1 MFSGIVEEIGI
12 IHECRKEKNNVIL
25 DIKASF
31 SNELHID
38 ESVSHNGVCLTVIKK
53 DKSTYRV
60 VVVEETLSKTNLGS
74 LKKGDPVNLER
85 SLKVSDRINGH
96 FVQGHVDCVAKL
108 IRIKELNGSHL
119 LSFKLKKNQQYHLI
133 GRGSIAIN
141 GTSLTLANIHKN
153 EFDIA
158 IIPYTYSNTI
168 FKHMQEGDY
177 ANIEFDMLGKYI
189 FSYLKNNV
197 LK

>member
-25 DIKASF
+25 DIKAPF

-53 DKSTYRV
+53 NKSTYRV

-108 IRIKELNGSHL
+108 IRIKE
-119 LSFKLKKNQQYHLI
+119 
-133 GRGSIAIN
+133 
-141 GTSLTLANIHKN
+141 
-153 EFDIA
+153 
-158 IIPYTYSNTI
+158 
-168 FKHMQEGDY
+168 
-177 ANIEFDMLGKYI
+177 
-189 FSYLKNNV
+189 
-197 LK
+197 

>member
-12 IHECRKEKNNVIL
+12 IHECRKEKYNVIL

-53 DKSTYRV
+53 NKSTYRV

-168 FKHMQEGDY
+168 FKYMKEGDY

>member
-25 DIKASF
+25 DIKALF

-53 DKSTYRV
+53 NKSTYRV

-74 LKKGDPVNLER
+74 LKKGDPINLER

-108 IRIKELNGSHL
+108 IRVKELKGSHL
-119 LSFKLKKNQQYHLI
+119 FTFKLKKNQQYHLI

-141 GTSLTLANIHKN
+141 GTSLTLAKIHKN

-168 FKHMQEGDY
+168 FKHLKEGDQ
-177 ANIEFDMLGKYI
+177 ANIEFDLLGKYI

>member
-12 IHECRKEKNNVIL
+12 IHECRKEKYNVIL

-53 DKSTYRV
+53 NKSTYRV

-85 SLKVSDRINGH
+85 SLKVSDRITGH

-168 FKHMQEGDY
+168 FKHMKEGDY

>member
-25 DIKASF
+25 DIKALF

-53 DKSTYRV
+53 NKSTYRV

-119 LSFKLKKNQQYHLI
+119 FTFKLKKNQQYHLI

-168 FKHMQEGDY
+168 FKHLKEGDR
-177 ANIEFDMLGKYI
+177 ANIEFDLLGKYI

>member
-53 DKSTYRV
+53 NKSTYRV

-168 FKHMQEGDY
+168 FKHMKEGDY